1 MTVRR
6 RLALSIATM
15 VFGAWGMVGAAQAAL
30 VDFTLSHENSSVSG
44 GTAGISISLAD
55 ASHFD
60 PFSLGVG
67 DGDTDTHSF
76 DFLDISFGHGGEFEW
91 QLFTSNA
98 TEVAATL
105 AFSSPAANAGANGVA
120 TRSTLFGLIFTG
132 GALSWNQQP
141 EIISLGDGTSFAVS
155 FSETGGQGWGA
166 KKQTVSA
173 TVKLLSGPAGNDEP
187 SAVPEPGMLLLLGAG
202 LLGLVL
208 TRRRVG

>member
-1 MTVRR
+1 MTLRR
-6 RLALSIATM
+6 RIAVSIATM

-44 GTAGISISLAD
+44 ETAGISISLAD

-67 DGDTDTHSF
+67 DSHSF
-76 DFLDISFGHGGEFEW
+76 DFLDIRFGHGGAFEW
-91 QLFTSNA
+91 QPFTSDA
-98 TEVAATL
+98 TPVTATL

-132 GALSWNQQP
+132 GSLSWNQQP
-141 EIISLGDGTSFAVS
+141 ETISLGNGTSFDVS
-155 FSETGGQGWGA
+155 FSETSGKGWGA